1 MKPLF
6 KKSNSQPFNYDIE
19 ITEMKN
25 TDKKV
30 ELSMAPLESSPG
42 YPTSAKYEFTLVAGQ
57 VKLKE
62 FDLKFTPKLDGPTVA
77 ASLLPKTLACT

>member
-25 TDKKV
+25 ADKKV
-30 ELSMAPLESSPG
+30 EL
-42 YPTSAKYEFTLVAGQ
+42 
-57 VKLKE
+57 
-62 FDLKFTPKLDGPTVA
+62 
-77 ASLLPKTLACT
+77 